1 MKLIFIKKIRVLIFK
16 TVLLN
21 IVLLLPFT
29 FNSCNE
35 EELLK
40 EVPLDFY
47 SPENAYVTFND
58 FNAAVMNLYAVYR
71 TKFWDDSSSGGVYS
85 VWRNTDLVHGTSS
98 SSLANY
104 AQGLVPT
111 SGTVYTYF
119 WQPAYQIIY
128 DANTIIER
136 ADEEDSELTEQQK
149 MYIKAEASFFRG
161 FMYKLLANIY
171 GGVPVTL
178 EETKE
183 PKRDYVRASREET
196 YKQAAA
202 DLEFA
207 AENLPD
213 INEADNTRINN
224 LAAYHMLSEVYIS
237 LERWQDAIDAASFVI
252 NFPGMALMTERF
264 GSDVDPEGNR
274 FPAPFNDTVYGG
286 DVYWDLF
293 RPGNQNR
300 SSGNTEAIWVT
311 QYAIDVPGGGPSNGG
326 FPLER
331 QACPRTY
338 KSNLINNDGSTP
350 PIVPQPNTYLTG
362 RGIGGMRPTN
372 YFIWGVWEKSGFDQD
387 MRNSKYNMVRDV
399 PIMNPES
406 DYYGKWLIKD
416 NVPIKASA
424 ETDTTR
430 DWYPYAAKCTTVGAH
445 PEFLYLPDQSVPGS
459 LTRSARG
466 TYRDNYI
473 IRLSE
478 TYLLRAEAYLGN
490 SDPINAAKDIN
501 VVRRRAKAP
510 EIESGDVDIDYILDE
525 RMRELC
531 FEEYRMVT
539 LRRLGKLVERANKYN
554 PPMQLEEYQNLYPI
568 PYSEIE
574 KNTGAVLEQ
583 NDGYFQ

>member
-1 MKLIFIKKIRVLIFK
+1 MKLLHIEIRGSIILRTFILGLFLSV
-16 TVLLN
+16 
-21 IVLLLPFT
+21 PFA

-35 EELLK
+35 DNFLD

-47 SPENAYVTFND
+47 SPENSYVTYENFES
-58 FNAAVMNLYAVYR
+58 AVMNLYGVYR
-71 TKFWDDSSSGGVYS
+71 ERFWDDSSSGGVYS
-85 VWRNTDLVHGTSS
+85 VWRMTDIVHGTSS
-98 SSLANY
+98 SGLINY
-104 AQGLVPT
+104 ANSLTPT
-111 SGTVYTYF
+111 NGTAYTYF
-119 WQPAYQIIY
+119 WEPAYHIIF

-136 ADEEDSELTEQQK
+136 ADAPASELTEQQK
-149 MYIKAEASFFRG
+149 VLIKAEAMFFRG

-171 GGVPVTL
+171 GGVPITL

-183 PKRDYVRASREET
+183 PTRDYMRATRDET
-196 YKQAAA
+196 YMQALS
-202 DLEFA
+202 DLKFA
-207 AENLPD
+207 AENLPKID
-213 INEADNTRINN
+213 ETDDTRVNH

-237 LERWQDAIDAASFVI
+237 LEQWQNAIDAATTVI
-252 NFPGMALMTERF
+252 GYPGMALMTERF
-264 GSDVDPEGNR
+264 GSNVDPDGNR
-274 FPAPFNDTVYGG
+274 YPEPFEDDVYGG
-286 DVYWDLF
+286 DVFWDLF

-311 QYAIDVPGGGPSNGG
+311 QYAVDVPGGGPSNGG

-338 KSNLINNDGSTP
+338 RSSLIENDGSYQ
-350 PIVPQPNTYLTG
+350 PIVPEPNDYLTG

-387 MRNSKYNMVRDV
+387 IRNSKYNMVRDAPV
-399 PIMNPES
+399 LNPES
-406 DYYGKWLIKD
+406 DHYGKWLIKD
-416 NVPIKASA
+416 NVPIKRAA

-445 PEFLYLPDQSVPGS
+445 PEFLYLPDQTVPGS

-473 IRLSE
+473 IRLAE

-490 SDPINAAKDIN
+490 NEPGKAADDIN
-501 VVRRRAKAP
+501 VVRQRAKAP
-510 EIESGDVDIDYILDE
+510 EITSSDVDIDYILDE

-539 LRRLGKLVERANKYN
+539 LRRLGLLVERCKKYN
-554 PPMQLEEYQNLYPI
+554 PLIQYEEHHNLYPI

-583 NDGYFQ
+583 NPGYFN